1 MKKIF
6 MLKPFNGLKA
16 RIPRGKFEGS
26 MCVQTL
32 IFFLKKRLK
41 VEVKAIPP
49 PSLLGMIYNFWK
61 KSEKKKKK
69 WDKNE
74 VSYRLDNRIL
84 IYQWN
89 QIKCSN

>member
-1 MKKIF
+1 

-32 IFFLKKRLK
+32 IFFLKRRLK

-49 PSLLGMIYNFWK
+49 SQFVGYDI
-61 KSEKKKKK
+61 
-69 WDKNE
+69 
-74 VSYRLDNRIL
+74 
-84 IYQWN
+84 
-89 QIKCSN
+89 